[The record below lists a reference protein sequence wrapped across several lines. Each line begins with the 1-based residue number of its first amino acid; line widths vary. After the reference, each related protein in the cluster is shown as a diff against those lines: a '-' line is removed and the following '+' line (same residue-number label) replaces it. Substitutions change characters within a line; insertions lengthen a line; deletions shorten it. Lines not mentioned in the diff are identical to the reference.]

1 MQRIGNRLPQRTAAD
16 RNPARRPRIPST
28 RLWYRDAAATLGVN
42 VVVLRDQVCAPP
54 VQSLPMS
61 HAAVSDQ
68 EQHKRR
74 VRLMIIIGLAAAVVL
89 GGLVVSIIGSRQVT
103 AKVDDLRQ
111 AASTATV
118 DPELVAL
125 TAYGTDSD
133 PVSEALGSDRVV
145 SLQQQTDNR
154 WCVETQVSALLSS
167 QTVFFVINEGGHFI
181 ETPDCLR

>member
-1 MQRIGNRLPQRTAAD
+1 
-16 RNPARRPRIPST
+16 
-28 RLWYRDAAATLGVN
+28 
-42 VVVLRDQVCAPP
+42 
-54 VQSLPMS
+54 MS
-61 HAAVSDQ
+61 HAAISDQ

-74 VRLMIIIGLAAAVVL
+74 VRLLIIIGLAVAVVL
-89 GGLVVSIIGSRQVT
+89 GGLAVSIIGSRQAN

-125 TAYGTDSD
+125 AAYGTDSD

-145 SLQQQTDNR
+145 SLQQQIDNR

-167 QTVFFVINEGGHFI
+167 QTVFFVIKDNGQFV
-181 ETPDCLR
+181 ETPDCRR